1 MNSRLF
7 SSKLFF
13 LLIFLSEFTNMN
25 SSNGYKAF
33 KIMKSLALQEGA
45 GVTVNRVI
53 GTNILK
59 NHDPFL
65 MLDFLNSDIK
75 KGFPDHPHRGFET
88 VSYMIDGKI
97 VHEDFKGHKGVVD
110 SGDVQWMTAGKGIL
124 HSEMPESDEYVGKV
138 KGFQLWVNLPKKEK
152 MCEPFYQEVK
162 SKDIP
167 VYEEDGIWVKV
178 IAGKFKDK
186 VGPCKSKGGNI
197 SYFHIRLNPEKS
209 IEINIGSKKNGLI
222 FVFGGEMK
230 VNNELVNSGSSAV
243 FYEQSLEE
251 NMLLSSNNMNNY
263 SEAIIFF
270 GDPIKEPIVQYG
282 PFVMTTN
289 EEIEQTFEDY
299 QLSKNGFEGANTW
312 KSVYGNKKKK
322 KDL

>member
-1 MNSRLF
+1 MNSGLIFLKF
-7 SSKLFF
+7 SF
-13 LLIFLSEFTNMN
+13 LLIFLSEFTKMN
-25 SSNGYKAF
+25 SSNSYKAF

-53 GTNILK
+53 GTNLLK

-97 VHEDFKGHKGVVD
+97 VHEDFKGHKGIVD

-124 HSEMPESDEYVGKV
+124 HSEMPESDENVGKV

-152 MCEPFYQEVK
+152 MCEPFYQELK

-186 VGPCKSKGGNI
+186 VGPCKSKG
-197 SYFHIRLNPEKS
+197 
-209 IEINIGSKKNGLI
+209 
-222 FVFGGEMK
+222 
-230 VNNELVNSGSSAV
+230 
-243 FYEQSLEE
+243 
-251 NMLLSSNNMNNY
+251 
-263 SEAIIFF
+263 
-270 GDPIKEPIVQYG
+270 
-282 PFVMTTN
+282 
-289 EEIEQTFEDY
+289 
-299 QLSKNGFEGANTW
+299 
-312 KSVYGNKKKK
+312 
-322 KDL
+322 

>member
-1 MNSRLF
+1 
-7 SSKLFF
+7 
-13 LLIFLSEFTNMN
+13 MN

-167 VYEEDGIWVKV
+167 VYEEDGVWVKV

-197 SYFHIRLNPEKS
+197 SYFHIRLYPEKS
-209 IEINIGSKKNGLI
+209 IEISIGGRKNGLI

-251 NMLLSSNNMNNY
+251 NMLLSGNTKKDY

-289 EEIEQTFEDY
+289 EEIEQTFEDF
-299 QLSKNGFEGANTW
+299 QLSKNGFEGADTW